1 MKTFDVLVIG
11 GGPAGIQSAIS
22 ARNTDPSLSIGL
34 IRREDIMMI
43 PCGIPYIVSRLNAVE
58 ENILPDVP
66 LEKNNVE
73 LIIGNVVQAGDHTV
87 TLEDGSEYGYKK
99 AILATGSSPVEPKIP
114 GADKQGVYFI
124 RKDHNYLRTFRE
136 AILAA
141 NKPLIVGGGYIGVE
155 VADECLRS
163 GKDVTLVEMLP
174 HLLGTTTDPEFGDA
188 VKSELESC
196 GGKILTGVGVK
207 EFTGEDMVTGAI
219 LTDGSTIDTDLVV
232 LSVGYKPNL
241 KIAEMFGVDIDP
253 FAGIIV
259 DENMHTSQ
267 PDISAAGDCAANSNF
282 YNGKR
287 DRVMLASSAMAQG
300 RIAGSNLHNISVLKS
315 YHGTLGSFSTKV
327 NNLAIGATGLT
338 EQAAK
343 ELGIQYIV
351 GTADTMDRHP
361 GKLAGTSKMHI
372 KLLFAKNS
380 HTLIGAQMSGGDSI
394 GELVNMLAVM
404 IIKKMTDMEIDML
417 QIGTHP
423 LLTSSPI
430 AYPVLLATVNAI
442 MKWYK
447 KE

>member
-1 MKTFDVLVIG
+1 MKTYDVLVIG
-11 GGPAGIQSAIS
+11 GGPAGIQAAIS
-22 ARNTDPSLSIGL
+22 THNTNPSLSIGL

-43 PCGIPYIVSRLNAVE
+43 PCGIPYIVNRLNSVD
-58 ENILPDVP
+58 ENILPDMP
-66 LEKNNVE
+66 LKNNDVD
-73 LIIGNVVQAGDHTV
+73 IILGEVVGVGDHTV
-87 TLEDGSEYGYKK
+87 KLEDGQEFQYKK
-99 AILATGSSPVEPKIP
+99 LILATGSSPAEPKIP
-114 GADKQGVYFI
+114 GADKDGVYFI
-124 RKDHNYLRTFRE
+124 RKEHNYLRTFRE

-141 NKPLIVGGGYIGVE
+141 KKPLIVGGGYIGVE
-155 VADECLRS
+155 LADECLRA

-174 HLLGTTTDPEFGDA
+174 HLLGTATDPEFGDA
-188 VKSELESC
+188 VQKELEGC
-196 GGKILTGVGVK
+196 GGKIITGIGVK
-207 EFTGEDMVTGAI
+207 EFTGQDQITGAI
-219 LTDGSTIDTDLVV
+219 LTDGSVIDTDLVV

-241 KIAEMFGVDIDP
+241 ELAKMFDVEVDP
-253 FAGIIV
+253 HAGIIV

-282 YNGKR
+282 YTGKR

-300 RIAGSNLHNISVLKS
+300 RIAGSNLYNISVLKS

-327 NNLAIGATGLT
+327 NNLAVGVTGLT
-338 EQAAK
+338 EQEAQR
-343 ELGIQYIV
+343 LGVQYNV
-351 GTADTMDRHP
+351 GVADSMDRHP
-361 GKLAGTSKMHI
+361 GKLEGTSKVHV

-380 HTLIGAQMSGGDSI
+380 HVIIGAQLYGGDSV

-423 LLTSSPI
+423 LLTASPI